1 MNDDLL
7 LPGNLLPQFACLLPY
22 SIHSSSPLSFIYNKN
37 SYFFAGQTENDS
49 KNIVFVLG
57 FEFVEAEK
65 QGRDGKK
72 RID

>member
-22 SIHSSSPLSFIYNKN
+22 SIHSSPLLLFTIKTVT
-37 SYFFAGQTENDS
+37 FFAVQIENDK
-49 KNIVFVLG
+49 KNIVFAFG
-57 FEFVEAEK
+57 FQFVEAEK